1 MNVWSDPHTTFKG
14 DHMKK
19 DEQTEFVDIL
29 IDNVRDE
36 IINKVTKY
44 APEDWDGIEL
54 RQFIADS
61 FNDCVM
67 KGTMSRSRRIAYNKK
82 VIRMPR

>member
-1 MNVWSDPHTTFKG
+1 MN
-14 DHMKK
+14 K

-54 RQFIADS
+54 RQFVADN
-61 FNDCVM
+61 FGDCVM
-67 KGTMSRSRRIAYNKK
+67 KGTMSRSRRISYNKK